1 MEISGYQIDRKIGKG
16 GMATVYLAKQISLD
30 RPVVL
35 KVLDVPKQTENDT
48 QIERFLSEGRIV
60 ASLNHPNII
69 TIYDIGIADDNSIY
83 ISMEYI
89 EGGDLKARM
98 GIPMDPGEA
107 LDIVMQITRGLQL
120 AHHHGIVHR
129 DVKPANILFRNDN
142 TPLITDFGIA
152 KRINDDLSLTST
164 GIFLGSPNYVS
175 PEQATGDPVDAR
187 SDIYS
192 LGCILYEMLTGE
204 KPFKASTV
212 FDVVMQHKEAPIPKL
227 PEDISGY
234 QPLIDRMMAKDPE
247 DRPADAEELLET
259 ITEIYKDLS
268 APNPLLDFDLSGS
281 TTTMPAQKQ
290 GISKY
295 LLIALVISTLFFASL
310 YFIEIRMRADTV
322 NLDAVP
328 VHTAQD
334 LVSPRDLAIP
344 HAADEPS
351 DAITDTSPEVVS
363 ALLWLGKQSLEE
375 YRLTSPPKDN
385 AYYYFSR
392 LLDIDPES
400 ESARAGMLDI
410 ANRYAFLAEQTL
422 AEGDH
427 KKTEAYINLGLNI
440 NPDNQT
446 LLTLKQLNQESKQS
460 SVFERITGWFNN

>member
-35 KVLDVPKQTENDT
+35 KVLDIAKQTENDT

-89 EGGDLKARM
+89 EGGDLKSRI
-98 GIPMDPGEA
+98 GIPMEPGEA

-120 AHHHGIVHR
+120 AHQHGIVHR

-152 KRINDDLSLTST
+152 KRVNDDLSLTST

-204 KPFKASTV
+204 KPYKASTV
-212 FDVVMQHKEAPIPKL
+212 FDVVMQHKEGPIPRL
-227 PEDISGY
+227 PEDTSEY
-234 QPLIDRMMAKDPE
+234 QPLIDRMMAKDPD
-247 DRPADAEELLET
+247 DRPADAEELLE
-259 ITEIYKDLS
+259 IISDIYKEIS
-268 APNPLLDFDLSGS
+268 APNALLDFDLSGS
-281 TTTMPAQKQ
+281 TAAMPAQKQ

-295 LLIALVISTLFFASL
+295 LLVALVISTLFFASL
-310 YFIEIRMRADTV
+310 YFIEIRMRTDTV
-322 NLDAVP
+322 NLDTVP
-328 VHTAQD
+328 VNTAQN
-334 LVSPRDLAIP
+334 LVSTQDLAKSHP
-344 HAADEPS
+344 ADKSS
-351 DAITDTSPEVVS
+351 DTITDASPEVIS

-392 LLDIDPES
+392 LLDIDPDG
-400 ESARAGMLDI
+400 ESARTGMLEI

-446 LLTLKQLNQESKQS
+446 LLTLKQLNQETKQS
-460 SVFERITGWFNN
+460 SFFERITGWFNN

>member
-16 GMATVYLAKQISLD
+16 GMATVYLARQMSLD

-35 KVLDVPKQTENDT
+35 KVLDLSKQGENNS

-98 GIPMDPGEA
+98 GIPMDPAEA
-107 LDIVMQITRGLQL
+107 LDIVIQITKGLKL
-120 AHHHGIVHR
+120 AHQHGIIHR
-129 DVKPANILFRNDN
+129 DVKPANILFKNDD
-142 TPLITDFGIA
+142 TPLLTDFGIA

-204 KPFKASTV
+204 KPYKASTV
-212 FDVVMQHKEAPIPKL
+212 FDVVMQHKEGQIPRL
-227 PEDISGY
+227 PDDLSEY
-234 QPLIDRMMAKDPE
+234 QPLIDKMMAKDPE
-247 DRPADAEELLET
+247 DRPASAEELLED
-259 ITEIYKDLS
+259 IHEIYKEKS
-268 APNPLLDFDLSGS
+268 SPNALLEAELAGGMARPSE
-281 TTTMPAQKQ
+281 KR

-295 LLIALVISTLFFASL
+295 LLVALAISTLFFASL
-310 YFIEIRMRADTV
+310 YFIEIRMKSDKV
-322 NLDAVP
+322 NLDAIP
-328 VHTAQD
+328 TQTAQEIFSPLENTVHTESGD
-334 LVSPRDLAIP
+334 TDIV
-344 HAADEPS
+344 AAEAP
-351 DAITDTSPEVVS
+351 AEVVS
-363 ALLWLGKQSLEE
+363 ALLWLGRQSLEE

-392 LLDIDPES
+392 LLDINPDS
-400 ESARAGMLDI
+400 EAARAGLMEI
-410 ANRYAFLAEQTL
+410 SNRYAVLAEQTL
-422 AEGDH
+422 AKGDY
-427 KKTEAYINLGLNI
+427 KKTEAFVNLGLNI
-440 NPDNQT
+440 NPENQT
-446 LLTLKQLNQESKQS
+446 LLTLKQLNDENREI
-460 SVFERITGWFNN
+460 SVFERMFDWFR